1 MEVSMSGCGVIIV
14 DLKSTSNACFVY
26 NSPSLER
33 DPVDQ
38 SLEQV
43 MMQHR
48 LHHRWHGHTPVRYKD
63 IIYVRNDHRRNI
75 KMSTANF
82 KTIHHGG
89 PSTYLND

>member
-1 MEVSMSGCGVIIV
+1 MCMELSMRGCGVIIV
-14 DLKSTSNACFVY
+14 ELKSTSNACYVL

-48 LHHRWHGHTPVRYKD
+48 LHHRWHGHTPVMHKD
-63 IIYVRNDHRRNI
+63 MIYVRN
-75 KMSTANF
+75 TAREE
-82 KTIHHGG
+82 I
-89 PSTYLND
+89 